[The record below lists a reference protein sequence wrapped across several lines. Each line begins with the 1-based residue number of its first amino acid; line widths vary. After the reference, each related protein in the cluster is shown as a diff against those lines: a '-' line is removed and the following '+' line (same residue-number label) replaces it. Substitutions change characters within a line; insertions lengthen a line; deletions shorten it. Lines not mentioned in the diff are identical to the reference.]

1 MNTNVDVSFGV
12 ITIILWLV
20 LSPTNNIKLPKQ
32 KIPIYLMRI
41 FFVELKG
48 VEPLSSC
55 VINYAF
61 YVLIF
66 QLVLEMR
73 RAGNRP

>member
-1 MNTNVDVSFGV
+1 
-12 ITIILWLV
+12 
-20 LSPTNNIKLPKQ
+20 
-32 KIPIYLMRI
+32 MRWT
-41 FFVELKG
+41 FLVELKG

-66 QLVLEMR
+66 QLVFEMR
-73 RAGNRP
+73 PAGNRPRQHPYVLYFAIASYIYKS